1 MKRLSRPSAILLIY
15 PSLTD
20 YPMNKQK
27 IWKTRFPRLVLPVL
41 PERALIPSKKI
52 TLYFLLGLI
61 IFIFLVN
68 HSFLLA
74 QNTETIK
81 ISGTQWGVSTRYIG
95 AVEGSIDFN
104 INDLKNLGINTYRI
118 YGGMSRWEAKDDDE
132 VYGLPTVAQ
141 IKANPNVINW
151 NWWDNIMTNPPQ
163 GSDYW
168 WSGAPGTVWQGNAR
182 TIFSTLKQ
190 AGIRPVLTIRNVDN
204 TWNPSWSLQLNPPRT
219 DEDWNEWWEHVFAT
233 VYWLNVR
240 NDYQVDD
247 FEIHNEPDNR
257 AQGWGGTQA
266 DYFELVKVAKNAID
280 YVYKT
285 YLPGRTYHIHA
296 PATVGDSH
304 WPREAM
310 QQIPSYF
317 DTINIHDYAQDISD
331 YTEQIRLSRGD
342 RAMPIWL
349 GEWGSYQNE
358 YESISFAINLINNLI
373 RASQPG
379 YIEGSHLFSLYDW
392 VNQGKH
398 QGLIG
403 PKGER
408 RVSYYALRMGIRAL
422 QGGRPTFLTSTSDAD
437 LMAMTT
443 KNESGK
449 YLLVTNSGSKSY
461 TVDVTSELIE
471 KGTGVVWEFSAEVM
485 DEQVNNLVFDHGH
498 AIVTIPANAAILIH
512 F

>member
-1 MKRLSRPSAILLIY
+1 MLTKLILASIATVVVILL
-15 PSLTD
+15 
-20 YPMNKQK
+20 Q
-27 IWKTRFPRLVLPVL
+27 
-41 PERALIPSKKI
+41 
-52 TLYFLLGLI
+52 
-61 IFIFLVN
+61 IFN
-68 HSFLLA
+68 GSALLA
-74 QNTETIK
+74 QNLETIK
-81 ISGTQWGVSTRYIG
+81 IYATQTGVSTRYIG
-95 AVEGSIDFN
+95 AVEGSVDFN
-104 INDLKNLGINTYRI
+104 INDLNDLGINTYRV
-118 YGGMSRWEAKDDDE
+118 YGGMSRWEAKDDDG

-141 IKANPNVINW
+141 IKVNPNVINW

-219 DEDWNEWWEHVFAT
+219 DDDWNEWWEHVFAT

-240 NDYQVDD
+240 NNYQVDD

-266 DYFELVKVAKNAID
+266 DYFKLVKVAQDAIN
-280 YVYKT
+280 YVYTT

-296 PATVGDSH
+296 PTTVGDSQ

-310 QQIPSYF
+310 RQIPGYF

-331 YTEQIRLSRGD
+331 YTQQIRLSRGD

-358 YESISFAINLINNLI
+358 YNSIPFAINLINNLI
-373 RASQPG
+373 RGSQPG

-392 VNQGKH
+392 GNQGKY

-403 PKGER
+403 PEGER

-422 QGGRPTFLTSTSDAD
+422 QGGRPTFLTSTSYAD

-461 TVDVTSELIE
+461 TVDVASELIE

-498 AIVTIPANAAILIH
+498 AIVTIPANAAILIY